1 MRSLLRG
8 PAAER
13 LRTAGVVAALRPAY
27 VFHSRFMPN
36 DALLD
41 AALASIRSSVRRA
54 SPYHVGAPS
63 STRAK
68 LNQNE
73 SPFDLP
79 EDCKHELAGALV
91 ATPLNR
97 YPGEWPEELRAA
109 LASRLP
115 WKADG
120 ILVGNGS
127 NDLMYTVAA
136 ATVAPGVPV
145 VLPDPLFSLYGK
157 IARSNGGALT
167 TVGPRSDLAFDTD
180 ALVKAIGREDPRL
193 VVLATPNNP
202 TGLALALPD
211 VLAVAAATPGI
222 LLVDEAYVEFS
233 DVPSALPELERF
245 PNMLLLRTFSKA
257 FGLAGLR
264 LGYLAG
270 HPAVIGELRK
280 ARYPF
285 AVDRL
290 SEMAALALL
299 SRPELVAERVAAIRR
314 ETARLHRRLAAMEH
328 VTALRPQANFV
339 VFRPAAGARH
349 VQDMLARRGVSVRN
363 MGGYA
368 ALRGYLRVTAGTER
382 ENNIFLAELQS
393 ALL

>member
-1 MRSLLRG
+1 M
-8 PAAER
+8 
-13 LRTAGVVAALRPAY
+13 
-27 VFHSRFMPN
+27 HK

-41 AALASIRSSVRRA
+41 AALSSIRGSVREAR
-54 SPYHVGAPS
+54 PYYVGTPPT
-63 STRAK
+63 TRAK

-79 EDCKHELAGALV
+79 EDLKRELAGALV
-91 ATPLNR
+91 TTPLNR
-97 YPGEWPEELRAA
+97 YPGEWPEALRSA
-109 LASRLP
+109 LAARLG
-115 WKADG
+115 WQADG

-157 IARSNGGALT
+157 IARTNGGAVT
-167 TVGPRSDLAFDTD
+167 TVGPRTDLGFDID
-180 ALVKAIGREDPRL
+180 ALVEAIGRQDPRL

-202 TGLALALPD
+202 TGLALSLPE
-211 VLAVAAATPGI
+211 VLRVAAATRG
-222 LLVDEAYVEFS
+222 LVLVDEAYVEFS
-233 DVPSALPELERF
+233 DVPSALSELAHY

-257 FGLAGLR
+257 YGLAGIR
-264 LGYLAG
+264 LGYLVG
-270 HPAVIGELRK
+270 HPAVAAELLK

-299 SRPELVAERVAAIRR
+299 GRPELVARRVAAIRR
-314 ETARLHRRLAAMEH
+314 ETARLYEHLAATDR
-328 VTALRPQANFV
+328 VAVLRPQANFV
-339 VFRPAAGARH
+339 VFRPPVAAKL
-349 VQDMLARRGVSVRN
+349 VQERLAERGVSVRN

-368 ALRGYLRVTAGTER
+368 QLEGYLRVTAGTEK

-393 ALL
+393 ALR

>member
-1 MRSLLRG
+1 
-8 PAAER
+8 
-13 LRTAGVVAALRPAY
+13 
-27 VFHSRFMPN
+27 MPN

-41 AALASIRSSVRRA
+41 AALSSIRDSVRDA
-54 SPYHVGAPS
+54 HPYHVGTPPGM
-63 STRAK
+63 RAK

-79 EDCKHELAGALV
+79 EDLKGELASALV

-109 LASRLP
+109 LATHLP

-157 IARSNGGALT
+157 IARTNGGAVT
-167 TVGPRSDLAFDTD
+167 TIGPRADLAFDID
-180 ALVKAIGREDPRL
+180 ALVEAIGRENPRL

-202 TGLALALPD
+202 TGLALSLPE
-211 VLAVAAATPGI
+211 VLTVAAATRGVI
-222 LLVDEAYVEFS
+222 LVDEAYVDFS
-233 DVPSALPELERF
+233 DVPSALSVLERY

-299 SRPELVAERVAAIRR
+299 RRPELVAERIAAIRR
-314 ETARLHRRLAAMEH
+314 ETARLHNHLAAMED
-328 VTALRPQANFV
+328 VTALRPRANFV
-339 VFRPAAGARH
+339 VFRPAAGAKL
-349 VQDMLARRGVSVRN
+349 VQDRLAKRGVSVRN

-382 ENNIFLAELQS
+382 ENNIFLEELQS